1 MAHIAS
7 ISPYPHIV
15 VILPSDLLSTQQ
27 CDLIGV
33 RAGCDWSSIH
43 ECLFPGRIFLRI
55 LKEMMGY
62 YVPPQTTIQ
71 SPVHTIVGAPRA
83 SGASSTEMGLQV
95 FVMGS
100 YVPPVFKVCFPL
112 NPPQTII
119 WFPVHTVV

>member
-1 MAHIAS
+1 M
-7 ISPYPHIV
+7 
-15 VILPSDLLSTQQ
+15 VIDSRVSVSGSYIPPDFKG
-27 CDLIGV
+27 D
-33 RAGCDWSSIH
+33 D
-43 ECLFPGRIFLRI
+43 
-55 LKEMMGY
+55 GY